1 MPWRHEERQSEE
13 LTVQSRLIKYKQ
25 VKEGDGVSMI
35 DKFLL
40 SVNPGAAARRA
51 ESRLRYEKM
60 NMQIAAAQG
69 VSNTIADFSN
79 DAGSGVTNYGYSHGG
94 AARRK
99 TWAAKWNTSSGSAMR
114 DIEEN
119 RKTLRERSR
128 DLAMNAPLG
137 AAAINST
144 RTSCV
149 GSGLVPAPKLD
160 YDFLGISKEEANIK

>member
-1 MPWRHEERQSEE
+1 
-13 LTVQSRLIKYKQ
+13 
-25 VKEGDGVSMI
+25 MI

-51 ESRLRYEKM
+51 ESRLHYEKM
-60 NMQIAAAQG
+60 NMQIAAAKG

-94 AARRK
+94 ASKRK
-99 TWAAKWNTSSGSAMR
+99 TWAAKWNTSSGSAKR

-119 RKTLRERSR
+119 RKTLRERAR

-160 YDFLGISKEEANIK
+160 YDFLGISKEEANQEKN